1 MDLFFK
7 TVAGFLI
14 CAILALYLQSSGK
27 EFSVLLTLGAC
38 VMGFAVF
45 GTLLSPV
52 MDFMQRLKS
61 MTDLDDTLLQILLK
75 AMGICIISEMASMVC
90 NDAGNAAL
98 AKVLQILSTAAIL
111 WVSVPLLEKMLDMIL
126 KILGGL

>member
-14 CAILALYLQSSGK
+14 CAILALYLQSCGK
-27 EFSVLLTLGAC
+27 EFSILLTLGAC

-45 GTLLSPV
+45 ASFLSPV
-52 MDFMQRLKS
+52 MEFFQRLRS

-75 AMGICIISEMASMVC
+75 ALGICIISDLASMVC
-90 NDAGNAAL
+90 ADAGNAAL
-98 AKVLQILSTAAIL
+98 GKVLQVLSSAAIL
-111 WVSVPLLEKMLDMIL
+111 WISIPLLEKLLDMIQ
-126 KILGGL
+126 KILGGI

>member
-14 CAILALYLQSSGK
+14 CAILALYLQKCGK
-27 EFSVLLTLGAC
+27 EFSALLTLGAC

-45 GTLLSPV
+45 AYFLSPV
-52 MDFMQRLKS
+52 MEFMHRLRS

-75 AMGICIISEMASMVC
+75 ALGVCIISEMASMVC
-90 NDAGNAAL
+90 SDAGNAAL
-98 AKVLQILSTAAIL
+98 GKVLQILSSAAIL
-111 WVSVPLLEKMLDMIL
+111 WISIPLLEKLLDMIL
-126 KILGGL
+126 KILGGI